1 MSATTA
7 TSVLPELAPGAGGL
21 TATFAADARSW
32 AGVHGGLVV
41 GALLDAAAET
51 TGRVPVAVT
60 AHLHA
65 AVDPGPVRLT
75 TTAVST
81 GRAVT
86 SATAV
91 LEQERRRAT
100 ASVLLVAPE
109 DPARHWPAGCRDLAS
124 LPGPEDV
131 DRLTGMEGLV
141 PVARYFDI
149 RPVREARPLAG
160 GDVPELTAWVRLL
173 PGAAF
178 RAAVAP
184 VLLDALAPALYA
196 VATTPLA
203 IPTVEFTVHLT
214 PTEPV
219 DEWLL
224 VDQRT
229 TWSSG
234 AFCVDEAD
242 LVDRSGRLVAQSRQ
256 LRRILG

>member
-1 MSATTA
+1 MKATTP
-7 TSVLPELAPGAGGL
+7 TSVLPELVPGDGGL
-21 TATFAADARSW
+21 TGTFAADARSW

-41 GALLDAAAET
+41 GALVDAAARA
-51 TGRVPVAVT
+51 TGRIPAVVT

-65 AVDPGPVRLT
+65 AVDPGPVSLT

-91 LEQERRRAT
+91 LEQGRPRAT
-100 ASVLLVAPE
+100 ASVVLVAPDE
-109 DPARHWPAGCRDLAS
+109 QARHWPAGHRDLAT

-131 DRLTGMEGLV
+131 DRLTGMEEVV

-149 RPVREARPLAG
+149 RPVGEARPLAG
-160 GDVPELTAWVRLL
+160 GEVPELTAWVRLL
-173 PGAAF
+173 PGAAY
-178 RAAVAP
+178 RAAMAP
-184 VLLDALAPALYA
+184 VLLDALAPSLYA
-196 VATTPLA
+196 VAATPVA

-214 PTEPV
+214 PVVPV

-229 TWSSG
+229 TWSTGS
-234 AFCVDEAD
+234 FCVDEAD